1 MNHANKDMTRLNSL
15 ISSNTDLAAALE
27 DKHFQLEYA
36 VMAELKDQEAIA
48 KQVESSIEECTTNK
62 NELLS
67 EVLETE
73 RQIMLWERKLQLDR
87 EMQQLLDPTVGQVGC
102 PLHDVQNVLCVPVET
117 DLVLQD
123 VLGAMKKEIHRME
136 LRKADLE
143 RVKEQLMKELE
154 KSVDKRDT
162 ISLKGRANAGNSKK
176 AGGKLIEKQLAKKS
190 KELRQSIA
198 DTDAECI
205 AVDTRTELLSQKR
218 AQLAEKMQVI
228 SSSCIDLRQR
238 DQQVRNT
245 VKELLHDKLGKSLQ
259 TQVISTASSMMEQHT
274 LNQDVGPPI
283 QPNDVQHQHNTI
295 TNLVNSLKESHPD
308 LELDA
313 QRIMLHAEAIRVL

>member
-102 PLHDVQNVLCVPVET
+102 PLHDVQNVLCVPLET

-136 LRKADLE
+136 LRKA
-143 RVKEQLMKELE
+143 
-154 KSVDKRDT
+154 
-162 ISLKGRANAGNSKK
+162 SKK
-176 AGGKLIEKQLAKKS
+176 AGGKLIEKQLAQKS